1 MLQSFPNVI
10 IHLSHILSSLCNL
23 LCFAF
28 VLLGIGGVHNR
39 ELSHYVRLSYKK
51 YAAWCS
57 CGLPTV
63 QGPDAMSNTCAKSS
77 LP

>member
-1 MLQSFPNVI
+1 MLQLFPNVI
-10 IHLSHILSSLCNL
+10 IHLSHILSSLINL
-23 LCFAF
+23 LYLAF
-28 VLLGIGGVHNR
+28 VLLGIGGVHTR
-39 ELSHYVRLSYKK
+39 ELSHYVQLSYKK

-63 QGPDAMSNTCAKSS
+63 QGPDAISNTCPKSS